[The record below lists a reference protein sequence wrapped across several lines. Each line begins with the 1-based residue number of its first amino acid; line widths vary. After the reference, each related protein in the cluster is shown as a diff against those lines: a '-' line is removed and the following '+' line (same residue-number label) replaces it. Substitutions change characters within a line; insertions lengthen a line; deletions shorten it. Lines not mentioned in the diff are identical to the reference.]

1 MRVYRNV
8 STGVEI
14 TVNSEINGGGWE
26 EVTPAVKPA
35 EKAVNPPKKPT
46 RRTTTTKKK

>member
-14 TVNSEINGGGWE
+14 TVNSEIHGGGWE
-26 EVTPAVKPA
+26 EVTPAVEPA
-35 EKAVNPPKKPT
+35 EKAVKTPKKPT
-46 RRTTTTKKK
+46 RRKTATKK